1 MSQNNLLEE
10 AGAKVREILASSPAK
25 DVEANLRALLVSVFE
40 RLDLATREQLDVQER
55 VLARTREKLSALE
68 ARVAELETR
77 MRQR

>member
-25 DVEANLRALLVSVFE
+25 DVEANLRALLAAVFD

>member
-1 MSQNNLLEE
+1 MSQNDLLGE

-25 DVEANLRALLVSVFE
+25 DVEANLRALLASVFD

-68 ARVAELETR
+68 ARVAELEAR